1 MFQYFINHIV
11 ACCTTVLRLCNFF
24 FQHIHVRLEHSNR
37 LFEFFDFAASAQQ
50 ITWIL
55 KCTTCHGSARIDQVT
70 FQCDQTQRLAVFSR
84 NCDSVINM
92 VYYNRASKQLICQ
105 SVKSWFHMDQCIR
118 KSDHARLFE
127 CFRIPDS
134 SAAMHTCQ
142 RKKCCPSEF
151 ITLKEINH
159 TLGCIFIICNNILNT
174 SSKRCLNSDLIFLI
188 DLNDIR
194 YNTDQTFLTFFIRHY
209 LSYTVTISVIALCNI
224 L

>member
-1 MFQYFINHIV
+1 
-11 ACCTTVLRLCNFF
+11 
-24 FQHIHVRLEHSNR
+24 
-37 LFEFFDFAASAQQ
+37 
-50 ITWIL
+50 
-55 KCTTCHGSARIDQVT
+55 
-70 FQCDQTQRLAVFSR
+70 
-84 NCDSVINM
+84 
-92 VYYNRASKQLICQ
+92 
-105 SVKSWFHMDQCIR
+105 MDQMYSQVR
-118 KSDHARLFE
+118 SRPALE

-174 SSKRCLNSDLIFLI
+174 SSKRCLNSDLIRPFI

-209 LSYTVTISVIALCNI
+209 LSDTVTISVIALCNI
-224 L
+224 LLMTPDGKTLRRQVGRGAGVAGYADPDAPGDVCRAEPGGCAKYAASLAGVVQRRVPGSGHAVEQRHQGSASVPP